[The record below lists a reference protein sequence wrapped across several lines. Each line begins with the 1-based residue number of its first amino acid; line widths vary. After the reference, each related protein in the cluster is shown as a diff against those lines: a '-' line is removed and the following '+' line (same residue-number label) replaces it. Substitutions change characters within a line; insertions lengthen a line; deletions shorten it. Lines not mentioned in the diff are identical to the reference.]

1 MLIRGD
7 SLNILF
13 LSHYFP
19 PEGNAPATRV
29 FQMCRRWVKAG
40 HEVRVVTGVPNVPTG
55 KAYDGYKNR
64 LSQRETMDGI
74 TVLRVWTYLAPNRG
88 TVRRTLNY
96 LSFMISALFA
106 GLFTPRPDII
116 ISTSPQFFCGWAGAL
131 VARLRRVPFVL
142 EVRDLWPESIV
153 AVNAMRS
160 GLAIRF
166 LGWLEQ
172 KLYAAAGL
180 IVTVGDGYRR
190 RLIERGVPSSKIAV
204 ITNGVDRETLKP
216 GARDESLREKFGL
229 AGKFVCAYVGTIGM
243 ACGLDV
249 VLRAATLLK
258 QQGRND
264 IAFLLVGDGAVLEA
278 LKKIAADQKLAN
290 VVFAGLQPKPLI
302 PALLATSD
310 ACLVH
315 LRKQELFQSV
325 LPSKLFEAAA
335 MARPIILGVQGSAA
349 GLLTDMNGGICI
361 EPENEEELCSAVTRL
376 SDDPSLARRM
386 GESACRH
393 VQEHFDLD
401 RLASDYLSLLEQE
414 TSR

>member
-1 MLIRGD
+1 MK
-7 SLNILF
+7 ILF
-13 LSHYFP
+13 FSHYFP

-29 FQMCRRWVKAG
+29 FQMGRRWVRAG
-40 HEVRVVTGVPNVPTG
+40 HEVQVITCAPNVPAG
-55 KAYDGYKNR
+55 KIYDGYRNR
-64 LSQRETMDGI
+64 PIQHETVEGI
-74 TVLRVWTYLAPNRG
+74 RVTRIWTFLAPNKG
-88 TVRRTLNY
+88 SVRRSLNY
-96 LSFMISALFA
+96 ISYLFSAGLA
-106 GLFTPRPDII
+106 GLFTRNPDLII
-116 ISTSPQFFCGWAGAL
+116 ATTPQFFCGWTGAL

-153 AVNAMRS
+153 AVNAMKP

-180 IVTVGDGYRR
+180 IVTVGDGYRS

-264 IAFLLVGDGAVLEA
+264 ITFLLVGDGAVRDELQ
-278 LKKIAADQKLAN
+278 DQATGQELDN
-290 VVFAGLQPKPLI
+290 IIFAGLQPKPLI

-315 LRKQELFQSV
+315 LRKQDLFQSV

-335 MARPIILGVQGSAA
+335 MARPVILGVQGSAA
-349 GLLTDMNGGICI
+349 SLLTDMNGGICI
-361 EPENEEELCSAVTRL
+361 EPENEEELCSAVARL

>member
-1 MLIRGD
+1 MK
-7 SLNILF
+7 ILF
-13 LSHYFP
+13 FSHYFP

-29 FQMCRRWVKAG
+29 FQMGRRWVRAG
-40 HEVRVVTGVPNVPTG
+40 HEVQVITCAPNVPAG
-55 KAYDGYKNR
+55 KIYDGYRNR
-64 LSQRETMDGI
+64 PIQHETVEGI
-74 TVLRVWTYLAPNRG
+74 RVTRTWTFLAPNKG
-88 TVRRTLNY
+88 SVRRSLNY
-96 LSFMISALFA
+96 ISYLFSAGLA
-106 GLFTPRPDII
+106 GLFTRNPDLII
-116 ISTSPQFFCGWAGAL
+116 ATTPQFFCGWTGAL

-153 AVNAMRS
+153 AVNAMKP

-180 IVTVGDGYRR
+180 IVTVGDGYRS

-264 IAFLLVGDGAVLEA
+264 ITFLLVGDGAVLEA
-278 LKKIAADQKLAN
+278 LKKTAADQKLGN

-315 LRKQELFQSV
+315 LRKQDLFQSV

-335 MARPIILGVQGSAA
+335 MARPVILGVQGSAA
-349 GLLTDMNGGICI
+349 SLLTDMNGGICI

>member
-1 MLIRGD
+1 LK
-7 SLNILF
+7 ILF
-13 LSHYFP
+13 FSHYFP
-19 PEGNAPATRV
+19 PEVNAPATRV
-29 FQMCRRWVKAG
+29 FQMGRRWVRAG
-40 HEVRVVTGVPNVPTG
+40 HEVQVITCAPNVPTG
-55 KAYDGYKNR
+55 KVYDGYRNR
-64 LSQRETMDGI
+64 PIQHETVEGI
-74 TVLRVWTYLAPNRG
+74 RVTRTWTFLAPNKG
-88 TVRRTLNY
+88 SVRRSLNY
-96 LSFMISALFA
+96 ISYLFSAGLA
-106 GLFTPRPDII
+106 GLFTRNPDLII
-116 ISTSPQFFCGWAGAL
+116 ATTPQFFCGWTGAL

-153 AVNAMRS
+153 AVNAMKP

-180 IVTVGDGYRR
+180 IVTVGDGYRS

-264 IAFLLVGDGAVLEA
+264 ITFLLVGDGAVRDELQ
-278 LKKIAADQKLAN
+278 DQATGQELDN
-290 VVFAGLQPKPLI
+290 IIFAGLQPKPLI

-335 MARPIILGVQGSAA
+335 MARPVILGVQGSAA
-349 GLLTDMNGGICI
+349 SLLTDMNGGICI

>member
-1 MLIRGD
+1 MK
-7 SLNILF
+7 ILF
-13 LSHYFP
+13 FSHYFP
-19 PEGNAPATRV
+19 PEVNAPATRV
-29 FQMCRRWVKAG
+29 FQMGRRWVRAG
-40 HEVRVVTGVPNVPTG
+40 HEVQVITCAPNVPAG
-55 KAYDGYKNR
+55 KIYDGYRNR
-64 LSQRETMDGI
+64 PIQHETVEGI
-74 TVLRVWTYLAPNRG
+74 RVTRIWTFLAPNKG
-88 TVRRTLNY
+88 SVRRSLNY
-96 LSFMISALFA
+96 ISYLFSAGLA
-106 GLFTPRPDII
+106 GLFTRNPDLII
-116 ISTSPQFFCGWAGAL
+116 ATTPQFFCGWTGAL

-153 AVNAMRS
+153 AVNAMKP

-180 IVTVGDGYRR
+180 IVTVGDGYRS

-264 IAFLLVGDGAVLEA
+264 ITFLLVGDGAVLEA
-278 LKKIAADQKLAN
+278 LKKTAADQKLGN

-315 LRKQELFQSV
+315 LRKQDLFQSV

-335 MARPIILGVQGSAA
+335 MARPVILGVQGSAA
-349 GLLTDMNGGICI
+349 SLLTDMNGGICI